1 MKVLVIGAGI
11 VGLCSARFLLESGVR
26 DVTVVDRASGAGMG
40 TSYANGALMHP
51 SSVEPWNSPG
61 ILSYLLRHLGRED
74 ASVLLRLHALPGL
87 ITWGVRFI
95 RESAPERFRENALAN
110 TRLAMHSRG
119 CMDRIRRDDAS
130 FDRSAGGSIMVFRD
144 RPSMQAAIE
153 WGEVLLGAGV
163 TQKVLEVDAL
173 IALEPALQPIAQ
185 RLRGGIHALDD
196 VTGDCH
202 RFCVDLVAQLQ
213 AAGVTLRFGETV
225 TELASSSSKV
235 QGVRLANGEVLTA
248 DAVVLSA
255 GWQSVKLAASLGL
268 RLPVRPAKGY
278 SLTYDLADEAGEE
291 RSGTRRSMMNA
302 PRLPV
307 VDRSLH
313 VAITPLGNGGSRRL
327 RVAGTAEFCGD
338 DLRIQPQRAANLG
351 GLAAQVYPELV
362 QTAASSPTA
371 WAGLRPMSV
380 DGKPLI
386 GPTRMKGLYLNTGHG
401 HLGWTVGA
409 ASGEL
414 VSCHITGKPCIVDA
428 TDFAPA
434 RFSL

>member
-11 VGLCSARFLLESGVR
+11 AGLCSARFLVESGVR
-26 DVTVVDRASGAGMG
+26 DITVVDRASGAGMG

-61 ILSYLLRHLGRED
+61 ILSYLLRNLGRED
-74 ASVLLRLHALPGL
+74 ASVLVRLPALPGL
-87 ITWGVRFI
+87 ITWGARFI
-95 RESAPERFRENALAN
+95 LESAPGRFRANALAN
-110 TRLAMHSRG
+110 TELALHSRN
-119 CMDRIRRDDAS
+119 CMDQIRRDDAS
-130 FDRSAGGSIMVFRD
+130 FDRSAGGSLMVFRD
-144 RPSMQAAIE
+144 RSSMQTALE
-153 WGEVLLGAGV
+153 WGEILVGAGV
-163 TQKVLEVDAL
+163 TQKVLEVDPL
-173 IALEPALQPIAQ
+173 VALEPALESIAQ
-185 RLRGGIHALDD
+185 QLVGGIHNLDD

-202 RFCVDLVAQLQ
+202 RFCVDLVTQLR
-213 AAGVTLRFGETV
+213 AAGVTLRFGDTV

-235 QGVRLANGEVLTA
+235 QGVRLADGEVLNA

-255 GWQSVKLAASLGL
+255 GWQSVKLASSVGL

-278 SLTYDLADEAGEE
+278 SLTYDLADVAGEE
-291 RSGTRRSMMNA
+291 PSGTRRSMMNA

-313 VAITPLGNGGSRRL
+313 VAITPLGAGESRRL

-338 DLRIQPQRAANLG
+338 DLRIQPQRAANLA
-351 GLAAQVYPELV
+351 GLAARVFPELV
-362 QTAASSPTA
+362 QTAAPSPTA

-386 GPTRMKGLYLNTGHG
+386 GPTRIKGLYLNTGHG

-414 VSCHITGKPCIVDA
+414 VSCYITGKPRVFNA
-428 TDFAPA
+428 TDFAPD